1 MTVYAMQVAFRYE
14 FDRPPGAGRQLFRI
28 LPAEIPG
35 RQNLLHAEIRI
46 EPDPAETAEFTD
58 FQGIRVIEMVM
69 PQGLTELEFVLEAE
83 VERIAHQIGLDIST
97 PLSVLPA
104 EIAAYR
110 GVDPAAP
117 HHYLTPT
124 ARIPLMPKVAEYA
137 ARATQKTVTTREAL
151 EAFGRALHRDMAFD
165 AEATDVNTPPAQA
178 FAQRRGVCQDFAQIM
193 VGGLRSLGIPAA
205 YVGGYLRTL
214 PPPGQPRLV
223 GADAT
228 HAWVRGWCGTETGW
242 VDYDPTNGCF
252 ALGDHIEIGF
262 GRDYDD
268 VAPVTGM
275 LRLEGEQT
283 GSHSVDIE
291 EAPLQTHPGGWSP
304 SVLDLPARPRQRRED
319 SEDPIPETDPR
330 I

>member
-1 MTVYAMQVAFRYE
+1 MTVYSMQVAFHYE
-14 FDRPPGAGRQLFRI
+14 FDRPSGAGRQLFRI

-58 FQGIRVIEMVM
+58 FHGMRVIEMIM
-69 PQGLTELEFVLEAE
+69 PPGLTQLEFVLEAE
-83 VERIAHQIGLDIST
+83 VERIAHDIGLDIST
-97 PLSVLPA
+97 PLGVLPA

-110 GVDPAAP
+110 SIDPHAP
-117 HHYLTPT
+117 HHFLAPTP
-124 ARIPLMPKVAEYA
+124 RIPAMPKVAEYA
-137 ARATQKTVTTREAL
+137 ARVTRKAVTTRESVEAL
-151 EAFGRALHRDMAFD
+151 GRALHRDMAFQ
-165 AEATDVNTPPAQA
+165 AGATDVNTPPAQA

-275 LRLEGEQT
+275 LRLDGQQT

-291 EAPLQTHPGGWSP
+291 EAPLTPHAGGVWTP
-304 SVLDLPARPRQRRED
+304 ALDLPSRPRRIEPPEDDPLHDASQR
-319 SEDPIPETDPR
+319 I
-330 I
+330 